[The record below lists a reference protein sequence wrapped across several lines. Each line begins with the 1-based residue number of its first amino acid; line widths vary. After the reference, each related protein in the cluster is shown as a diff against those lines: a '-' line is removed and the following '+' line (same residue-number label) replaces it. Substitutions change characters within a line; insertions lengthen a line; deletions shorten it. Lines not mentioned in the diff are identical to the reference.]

1 MKFIIALW
9 LGKLINLL
17 VSIIDKSRGSNLAG
31 QWAMKIDRKMV
42 YHFWK
47 KGIDCSKVLFVTGT
61 NGKSTTNNLINHIF
75 KVNGKKVVSNLEG
88 ANLIFGIA
96 TALIKASTLT
106 GKINTDFFIFETD
119 ERFMPIIRAQLPAE
133 NVMITNLEK
142 DQVQRNGDPDFIYRK
157 LYQAFGGHQNP
168 AGASGGYQNP
178 AGAVFGEHQNPAG
191 ASSFSE
197 HQNPAGASGTVSGS
211 SQSQTD
217 SLAANSASAVKLQ
230 GGGTA
235 DNASFTAVA
244 TEAAAVAAAM
254 DVKEYL
260 PVRTMYLNNE
270 EPRSRSLGSL
280 AGRVVTYGV
289 EKHSESFIKNETYV
303 TMPCP
308 RCRHKI
314 SFGPFNTDGMGRF
327 VCTGCG
333 YHSEAHADYEI
344 GEVDFDR
351 KEFDF
356 RAVKFTMPYDM
367 PYMLYNYAAAIAVAE
382 DFGGISPVDAAK
394 AFGSFKNV
402 GGRYEVLKYQGKTIK
417 YMRIKQEN
425 PETLQ
430 STLNVIASDKNSKMV
445 ILGLYP
451 VADVVPYYT
460 NTFYAFDCDFSR
472 VVTSNV
478 EKYFC
483 FSDPVCYDTA
493 NRLLYEGVDPDLIS
507 IDPKD
512 DPETILRE
520 IDSCE
525 TDDIYII
532 TWMHIFQNL
541 QAYVKK
547 EGLDK

>member
-9 LGKLINLL
+9 FGKIINFL
-17 VSIIDKSRGSNLAG
+17 VGIIDKSRGSNLAG
-31 QWAMKIDRKMV
+31 QWAMKLDKQMV

-88 ANLIFGIA
+88 ANLVFGIA
-96 TALIKASTLT
+96 TALIKESTLT
-106 GKINTDFFIFETD
+106 GKVSADFFIFETD
-119 ERFMPIIRAQLPAE
+119 ERYLPIIRAQLPAE
-133 NVMITNLEK
+133 NVVITNLEK

-157 LYQAFGGHQNP
+157 LELAFGEGRKTAAGNLLTEYP
-168 AGASGGYQNP
+168 A
-178 AGAVFGEHQNPAG
+178 
-191 ASSFSE
+191 
-197 HQNPAGASGTVSGS
+197 
-211 SQSQTD
+211 
-217 SLAANSASAVKLQ
+217 
-230 GGGTA
+230 
-235 DNASFTAVA
+235 
-244 TEAAAVAAAM
+244 
-254 DVKEYL
+254 
-260 PVRTMYLNNE
+260 VRTMYLNNE
-270 EPRSRSLGSL
+270 EPRSQSLGRL

-289 EKHSESFIKNETYV
+289 AQHSESFSKDGTYV

-308 RCRHKI
+308 FCRHKI

-333 YHSEAHADYEI
+333 YHSEAHARYEI
-344 GEVDFDR
+344 GEVDFDS
-351 KEFDF
+351 KEFAF
-356 RAVKFTMPYDM
+356 RGVRFPMPYDM
-367 PYMLYNYAAAIAVAE
+367 PYMLYNYSAAIAIAE
-382 DFGGISPVDAAK
+382 DFGGISPEDAAK
-394 AFGSFKNV
+394 AFSSFKNV
-402 GGRYEVLKYQGKTIK
+402 GGRYEVLKYKGKTIK

-451 VADVVPYYT
+451 VADFVPYYT

-472 VVTSNV
+472 VVKSGV

-483 FSDPVCYDTA
+483 FSDPVCYDAA
-493 NRLLYEGVDPDLIS
+493 NRLLYEGVDPDMIS

-520 IDSCE
+520 IENCK

-541 QAYVKK
+541 QAYVRK

>member
-9 LGKLINLL
+9 FGKIINFLI
-17 VSIIDKSRGSNLAG
+17 SIIDKSRGSNLAG
-31 QWAMKIDRKMV
+31 QWAMKLDKKMV

-47 KGIDCSKVLFVTGT
+47 RGIDCSKVLFITGT

-75 KVNGKKVVSNLEG
+75 KENGKKVVSNLEG
-88 ANLIFGIA
+88 ANLIFGVA

-106 GKINTDFFIFETD
+106 GKINTDYFIFETD
-119 ERFMPIIRAQLPAE
+119 ERYMPITRAQLPAE
-133 NVMITNLEK
+133 NVLITNLEK

-157 LYQAFGGHQNP
+157 LEQAFGG
-168 AGASGGYQNP
+168 
-178 AGAVFGEHQNPAG
+178 GEHQNPAG
-191 ASSFSE
+191 
-197 HQNPAGASGTVSGS
+197 T
-211 SQSQTD
+211 
-217 SLAANSASAVKLQ
+217 LAANSSSAVKLQ
-230 GGGTA
+230 GGGTS

-244 TEAAAVAAAM
+244 ADGAAIAAVT
-254 DVKEYL
+254 DVTNYK

-270 EPRSRSLGSL
+270 EPRSQSLGKL
-280 AGRVVTYGV
+280 AGRIVTYGV
-289 EKHSESFIKNETYV
+289 EKHSESFVKDETYV

-308 RCRHKI
+308 YCGHKI

-333 YHSEAHADYEI
+333 YHSEAHAKYEI
-344 GEVDFDR
+344 SDIDFDA
-351 KEFDF
+351 K
-356 RAVKFTMPYDM
+356 KFTFRGVEFLMPYDM
-367 PYMLYNYAAAIAVAE
+367 PYMLYNYASAIAVAE
-382 DFGGISPVDAAK
+382 DFGGISPEDAAK
-394 AFGSFKNV
+394 AFASFKNV
-402 GGRYEVLKYQGKTIK
+402 GGRYEVLKYKGKTIK
-417 YMRIKQEN
+417 YMRIKQEG

-430 STLNVIASDKNSKMV
+430 STLNVIASDKNEKMV

-451 VADVVPYYT
+451 VADYVPYYT
-460 NTFYAFDCDFSR
+460 DTFYAFDCDFSR
-472 VVTSNV
+472 VEKSGV

-493 NRLLYEGVDPDLIS
+493 NRLLYEGVDPDKIT

-512 DPETILRE
+512 DTETILRE
-520 IDSCE
+520 IESCK

-541 QAYVKK
+541 QAHVRK

>member
-9 LGKLINLL
+9 FGKMINFL

-31 QWAMKIDRKMV
+31 QWAMKIDKQMV
-42 YHFWK
+42 KHFWK
-47 KGIDCSKVLFVTGT
+47 KGIDCSKVLFITGT

-75 KVNGKKVVSNLEG
+75 TVNGKKVVSNLEG

-106 GKINTDFFIFETD
+106 GRIDADFFIFETD
-119 ERFMPIIRAQLPAE
+119 ERYMPITRAQLPAE
-133 NVMITNLEK
+133 NVLITNLEK

-157 LYQAFGGHQNP
+157 LEQAFGG
-168 AGASGGYQNP
+168 
-178 AGAVFGEHQNPAG
+178 GEHQNRAG
-191 ASSFSE
+191 E
-197 HQNPAGASGTVSGS
+197 
-211 SQSQTD
+211 
-217 SLAANSASAVKLQ
+217 LAANSSSQVKLQ
-230 GGGTA
+230 GGGTS

-244 TEAAAVAAAM
+244 ADGAAIAAAT
-254 DVKEYL
+254 DVTDYK
-260 PVRTMYLNNE
+260 PVKTMYLNNE
-270 EPRSRSLGSL
+270 EPRSRSLGILSD
-280 AGRVVTYGV
+280 RIVTYGV
-289 EKHSESFIKNETYV
+289 EKHSESFIKNGTYV

-308 RCRHKI
+308 YCRHKI

-333 YHSEAHADYEI
+333 YHSDAHAKYEI
-344 GEVDFDR
+344 RDVDFDR
-351 KEFDF
+351 KEFTCEGVTF
-356 RAVKFTMPYDM
+356 PMPYDM
-367 PYMLYNYAAAIAVAE
+367 PYMLYNYASAIAVAE
-382 DFGGISPVDAAK
+382 DLGGISPADAAK
-394 AFGSFKNV
+394 AFSSFKNV
-402 GGRYEVLKYQGKTIK
+402 GGRYEVLKYKGKTIK

-430 STLNVIASDKNSKMV
+430 STLNVIASDKESKMV

-451 VADVVPYYT
+451 VADYVPYYT
-460 NTFYAFDCDFSR
+460 NTFYAFDCDFSG
-472 VVTSNV
+472 VVSSGV

-483 FSDPVCYDTA
+483 FSDPVCYDA
-493 NRLLYEGVDPDLIS
+493 ADRLLYEGVDQSLIS

-512 DPETILRE
+512 NPETILSE
-520 IDSCE
+520 IESCE